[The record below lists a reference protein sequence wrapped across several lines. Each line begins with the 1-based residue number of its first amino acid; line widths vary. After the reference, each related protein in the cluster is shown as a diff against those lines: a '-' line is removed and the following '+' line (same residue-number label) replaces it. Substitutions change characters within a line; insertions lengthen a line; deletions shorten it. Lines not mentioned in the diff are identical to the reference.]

1 MMDVV
6 PRPTQRH
13 GEMHHNV
20 VLAHKT
26 VADMKVEV
34 LRLPAD
40 AGVDDD
46 IAADQCGDAESAPD
60 ARRPPTPLTA
70 LHPGGC
76 GAERERVDYPRRRA
90 TGVADD
96 AVARLQPL
104 EHLPHRCRIDLD
116 QFLQPGNIGGETII
130 DEPAH
135 QVMMDRRFKF
145 TLLDHFRLQF
155 PRKKWKCR
163 SNLSTPL
170 RPCVDAKGHP
180 QTRLPKNE
188 SWSSLM
194 HRRFP
199 KDRNASSRTLYSA
212 R

>member
-1 MMDVV
+1 MGLSENGW
-6 PRPTQRH
+6 TTH
-13 GEMHHNV
+13 GAAQPGWQTTLW
-20 VLAHKT
+20 LASS
-26 VADMKVEV
+26 
-34 LRLPAD
+34 RF
-40 AGVDDD
+40 
-46 IAADQCGDAESAPD
+46 
-60 ARRPPTPLTA
+60 
-70 LHPGGC
+70 
-76 GAERERVDYPRRRA
+76 
-90 TGVADD
+90 
-96 AVARLQPL
+96 

-180 QTRLPKNE
+180 QTRLPRRCP
-188 SWSSLM
+188 SVGAVIRRPQSSVALGHPRWIVSM
-194 HRRFP
+194 TF
-199 KDRNASSRTLYSA
+199 
-212 R
+212 